1 MSKILII
8 DDENNIIEKFL
19 NEIAKDNI
27 PIINLS
33 KESNILC
40 YKNIKMNKE
49 NREVF
54 NNNEK
59 VPLTVKEFEI
69 LKLFMENPNKV
80 FSREQ
85 IWGYDYYGD
94 SKIVNTHIKN
104 IRKKLKIDIIKT
116 VIGARYKLE
125 N

>member
-104 IRKKLKIDIIKT
+104 IRKKLKTDIIKT

>member
-49 NREVF
+49 NQEVF

-104 IRKKLKIDIIKT
+104 IRKKLKTDIIKT

>member
-1 MSKILII
+1 
-8 DDENNIIEKFL
+8 
-19 NEIAKDNI
+19 
-27 PIINLS
+27 
-33 KESNILC
+33 
-40 YKNIKMNKE
+40 
-49 NREVF
+49 
-54 NNNEK
+54 
-59 VPLTVKEFEI
+59 
-69 LKLFMENPNKV
+69 MENPNKV

-104 IRKKLKIDIIKT
+104 IRKKLKTDIIKT